1 MFTDESRKER
11 KNAMNIQDK
20 LNLWVKLTNVNPTK
34 EQKSY
39 TINMSGRLS
48 NFDIKQMNDKIKE
61 ALKYDATG
69 VFADAYLSEYFE
81 KFIAD
86 KEFSVKEMLANPET
100 ESFLADAKILQDAL
114 AESNSAN
121 MIKSD
126 AKKAMNFYGMSAE
139 DLSLS
144 DIIEIRTS
152 AERCMNGKLRT
163 LQFSSG
169 TPSESGF
176 KMSKDIY
183 MYRDIDA
190 MLYCAADNV
199 LDGVSLGYIR
209 DKESLTDSYF
219 AFIIKNGKNLYLL
232 TDKPK
237 YGHPL
242 MSGYRHS
249 RCPGRDMSRR
259 IENNMFPYD
268 SVANIDTSDLWGSGR
283 YGAKETDD
291 KNALENMENPRIK
304 IGTFE
309 NMKKCEAFWTVL
321 MISMIKDKFYK
332 EVPQYE
338 LSYTGSMIQ
347 TNKIEESEYALTV
360 RNALPSMKLHD
371 IASIDDTAD
380 CGCEDKY
387 TVLNYIVDRYKDRV
401 DKDLLNVIA
410 NTDEYALVDKKY
422 TYNGGFMNSDVIH
435 PVKAFDLSTACGT
448 KEEIEAD
455 QKWMA
460 RYNYAAQIQKLAE
473 DDYEQHRQSVS
484 LTIGNKIIPR
494 IREIC
499 KSFVKGELFDCAC
512 NQTFSVWYN
521 ENTGADYK
529 FGYNNYSNK
538 ADMKCTFSGKTP
550 SVALTINPKNVDE
563 LAFICGCKKE
573 DLPEQIQHWKEETG
587 HYGNELLDRIDPM
600 SFKISDPFQKMT
612 FKIVILLSKREYLSI
627 CDEAGV
633 KRNKFWELEKPSC
646 FKYSRFEDNNTCC
659 GNKTYDPETKSFIW
673 LKKCRKC
680 KFFRQQQ

>member
-1 MFTDESRKER
+1 MK
-11 KNAMNIQDK
+11 IQDK
-20 LNLWVKLTNVNPTK
+20 LNIWVKLTNVNPAK

-39 TINMSGRLS
+39 TINMSGGLS
-48 NFDIKQMNDKIKE
+48 DFDIKQMNDKIKE

-86 KEFSVKEMLANPET
+86 KSFSVKEMLANPET
-100 ESFLADAKILQDAL
+100 ESFLADARLLQNAL
-114 AESNSAN
+114 AESDSAN

-126 AKKAMNFYGMSAE
+126 AEKAMNFYGMSAKE
-139 DLSLS
+139 LSLS
-144 DIIEIRTS
+144 DIIEVRTS
-152 AERCMNGKLRT
+152 AERCMNGKLSI

-169 TPSESGF
+169 TPSENGF

-183 MYRDIDA
+183 MYRDLDA

-209 DKESLTDSYF
+209 NEGNLTDSYF
-219 AFIIKNGKNLYLL
+219 AFIIKNGRNLYLL

-242 MSGYRHS
+242 MSSYRHS

-259 IENNMFPYD
+259 IEDNMFPYD

-283 YGAKETDD
+283 YGTKKTDN
-291 KNALENMENPRIK
+291 KNALEITESPRIK
-304 IGTFE
+304 IGTFK
-309 NMKKCEAFWTVL
+309 NMEKCEAFWAVL

-347 TNKIEESEYALTV
+347 TNKIEASEYALTI
-360 RNALPSMKLHD
+360 RNTLPAMKLHD

-380 CGCEDKY
+380 CGCENEY

-410 NTDEYALVDKKY
+410 DTDEYALIDKKY
-422 TYNGGFMNSDVIH
+422 TYNDGFLSSDVIH
-435 PVKAFDLSTACGT
+435 PVKAFDLSAACGT

-484 LTIGNKIIPR
+484 LAVGDKIIPR

-499 KSFVKGELFDCAC
+499 KSFVKGELSDRARK
-512 NQTFSVWYN
+512 QTFSIWYN
-521 ENTGADYK
+521 GNTGADYK

-538 ADMKCTFSGKTP
+538 SDMKCTFSGKTP
-550 SVALTINPKNVDE
+550 SVALVIEPKNVDE
-563 LAFICGCKKE
+563 LAFVCGCKKE
-573 DLPEQIQHWKEETG
+573 ELPEQIQHWKEEVR
-587 HYGNELLDRIDPM
+587 YCGNELLNRLDPM

-612 FKIVILLSKREYLSI
+612 FKIVILLSKKEYLSI

-633 KRNKFWELEKPSC
+633 KRDKFWELEKPSC
-646 FKYSRFEDNNTCC
+646 FRYSRFENNDTCC
-659 GNKTYDPETKSFIW
+659 GRNTYDPEAKYLIS

-680 KFFRQQQ
+680 KFFKQQQ

>member
-1 MFTDESRKER
+1 
-11 KNAMNIQDK
+11 MNIQDK
-20 LNLWVKLTNVNPTK
+20 LNIWVKLTNVNPTE

-48 NFDIKQMNDKIKE
+48 DFDIKQMNDKIKE

-86 KEFSVKEMLANPET
+86 KSFSVKEMLANPET

-114 AESNSAN
+114 AESDSAN

-126 AKKAMNFYGMSAE
+126 AEKAMNFYGMSAE
-139 DLSLS
+139 ELSLS

-209 DKESLTDSYF
+209 DEESLTDSYF
-219 AFIIKNGKNLYLL
+219 AFIIKNGRNLYLL

-237 YGHPL
+237 YEHPL
-242 MSGYRHS
+242 MSSYRRS

-268 SVANIDTSDLWGSGR
+268 SIANIDTSDLWGSGR
-283 YGAKETDD
+283 YGTKETDN
-291 KNALENMENPRIK
+291 KNALEIMENSRIK

-309 NMKKCEAFWTVL
+309 DMEKYEALWAVL
-321 MISMIKDKFYK
+321 MISMIKDKFYKDK

-347 TNKIEESEYALTV
+347 TNKIEASEYALAI
-360 RNALPSMKLHD
+360 RNALPAMKLHD

-380 CGCEDKY
+380 CDCENEY
-387 TVLNYIVDRYKDRV
+387 TVLDYIVDRYKDRV

-410 NTDEYALVDKKY
+410 DTDEYALIDKKY
-422 TYNGGFMNSDVIH
+422 TYNGGFMNNDVFH
-435 PVKAFDLSTACGT
+435 PVKAFDLSATCGT

-460 RYNYAAQIQKLAE
+460 RYNYAAQIQKLVE

-484 LTIGNKIIPR
+484 LAVGDKIIPR

-499 KSFVKGELFDCAC
+499 KSFVKGELSDRARK
-512 NQTFSVWYN
+512 QTFSIWYN
-521 ENTGADYK
+521 GSTGADYK
-529 FGYNNYSNK
+529 FGYNWYSNK
-538 ADMKCTFSGKTP
+538 SDMKCAFSGKTP
-550 SVALTINPKNVDE
+550 SVALVIEPKNVDE

-573 DLPEQIQHWKEETG
+573 ELPEQIQHWKEEVK
-587 HYGNELLDRIDPM
+587 YCGNELLNRLDPM

-612 FKIVILLSKREYLSI
+612 FRIVILLSKKEYLSI

-633 KRNKFWELEKPSC
+633 KRDKFWELEKPSC
-646 FKYSRFEDNNTCC
+646 FRYNRFENNDTCC
-659 GNKTYDPETKSFIW
+659 GRNTYDPEAKCLIS

-680 KFFRQQQ
+680 KFFKQQ

>member
-1 MFTDESRKER
+1 MK
-11 KNAMNIQDK
+11 IQDK

-48 NFDIKQMNDKIKE
+48 DFDIKRMNDKIKE

-69 VFADAYLSEYFE
+69 IFADAYLSEYFD

-86 KEFSVKEMLANPET
+86 KSFSVKEMLENSET
-100 ESFLADAKILQDAL
+100 EGFLADARLLQKAL
-114 AESNSAN
+114 AESDSAN

-126 AKKAMNFYGMSAE
+126 AEKAMSFYGMSTE
-139 DLSLS
+139 ELSLA
-144 DIIEIRTS
+144 DIIEVRTS
-152 AERCMNGKLRT
+152 AERCMNGKLRV
-163 LQFSSG
+163 LQFSNG
-169 TPSESGF
+169 APSESGF

-209 DKESLTDSYF
+209 DEESLTDSYF
-219 AFIIKNGKNLYLL
+219 AFIIKNGRNLYLL

-242 MSGYRHS
+242 MSSFS
-249 RCPGRDMSRR
+249 RCPGRNMSRR
-259 IENNMFPYD
+259 IEDNMFPYD
-268 SVANIDTSDLWGSGR
+268 SIAKINTSDLWGSGR
-283 YGAKETDD
+283 YGTKETDN
-291 KNALENMENPRIK
+291 KNALEIMENPRIK

-309 NMKKCEAFWTVL
+309 NMEKSEAFWAVL

-332 EVPQYE
+332 KVPQYE

-347 TNKIEESEYALTV
+347 TNKIEASEYALAI
-360 RNALPSMKLHD
+360 RNALPAMELHD
-371 IASIDDTAD
+371 ITSIDDTAD
-380 CGCEDKY
+380 CDCENEY
-387 TVLNYIVDRYKDRV
+387 TVLNYIIDRYKDRV
-401 DKDLLNVIA
+401 DKDLLNVIDD
-410 NTDEYALVDKKY
+410 TDEYALIDKKY
-422 TYNGGFMNSDVIH
+422 TYNSGFMNSDVIH
-435 PVKAFDLSTACGT
+435 PVKAFDLSAACGT

-473 DDYEQHRQSVS
+473 DDYEQHRQSVN
-484 LTIGNKIIPR
+484 LAIGNKIIPR
-494 IREIC
+494 TREIC
-499 KSFVKGELFDCAC
+499 KSFVKGELSGCARKE
-512 NQTFSVWYN
+512 TFSSWYDGS
-521 ENTGADYK
+521 TGADYK

-538 ADMKCTFSGKTP
+538 SDMKCAFSGKTP
-550 SVALTINPKNVDE
+550 SVALVIEPKSIDE
-563 LAFICGCKKE
+563 LAFICDCKKE
-573 DLPEQIQHWKEETG
+573 ELPEQIQHWGEKVR
-587 HYGNELLDRIDPM
+587 YCGNQLLNRVDPM
-600 SFKISDPFQKMT
+600 SFGISDPFRKMT
-612 FKIVILLSKREYLSI
+612 FKIVILLSKKEYLSI

-633 KRNKFWELEKPSC
+633 KRDKFWELEKPSC
-646 FKYSRFEDNNTCC
+646 FRYNRFENNDTCC
-659 GNKTYDPETKSFIW
+659 GRNTYDPETKCLIS

-680 KFFRQQQ
+680 KFFKQQQ

>member
-1 MFTDESRKER
+1 MQKRKE
-11 KNAMNIQDK
+11 NTMNIQNK
-20 LNLWVKLTNVNPTK
+20 LDLWVKLTNVNPTK

-39 TINMSGRLS
+39 TINMSGKLS
-48 NFDIKQMNDKIKE
+48 DFDIKRMNDKIKE

-81 KFIAD
+81 KFITD
-86 KEFSVKEMLANPET
+86 KSFSVKEILDNPEI
-100 ESFLADAKILQDAL
+100 ENFLADARLLQNVL
-114 AESNSAN
+114 AESDSAN

-126 AKKAMNFYGMSAE
+126 AEKAMNFYGMSAE
-139 DLSLS
+139 ELSLS
-144 DIIEIRTS
+144 DIIKIRTS

-209 DKESLTDSYF
+209 DEESLTDSYF
-219 AFIIKNGKNLYLL
+219 AFIIKNGRNLYLL

-237 YGHPL
+237 
-242 MSGYRHS
+242 
-249 RCPGRDMSRR
+249 
-259 IENNMFPYD
+259 
-268 SVANIDTSDLWGSGR
+268 
-283 YGAKETDD
+283 
-291 KNALENMENPRIK
+291 
-304 IGTFE
+304 
-309 NMKKCEAFWTVL
+309 
-321 MISMIKDKFYK
+321 
-332 EVPQYE
+332 YE

-347 TNKIEESEYALTV
+347 TNKIEASEYALAI
-360 RNALPSMKLHD
+360 RNALPAMKLHD

-380 CGCEDKY
+380 CGCENEY
-387 TVLNYIVDRYKDRV
+387 TVLNYIVDRYKDHV

-410 NTDEYALVDKKY
+410 DTDEYALIDKKY
-422 TYNGGFMNSDVIH
+422 TYNGGFMNNDVFH
-435 PVKAFDLSTACGT
+435 PIKAFDLSATCGT

-484 LTIGNKIIPR
+484 LAIGNKIIPR

-499 KSFVKGELFDCAC
+499 KSFVKGELSDRARKR
-512 NQTFSVWYN
+512 TFSIWYDGS
-521 ENTGADYK
+521 TGADYK

-538 ADMKCTFSGKTP
+538 SDMKCAFSGKTP
-550 SVALTINPKNVDE
+550 SVALVIEPKNVDE
-563 LAFICGCKKE
+563 LAFVCGYKKE
-573 DLPEQIQHWKEETG
+573 ELPEQIQHWKKGTR
-587 HYGNELLDRIDPM
+587 YCGNQLLYRLDPM
-600 SFKISDPFQKMT
+600 SFKVSDPFQKMT
-612 FKIVILLSKREYLSI
+612 FKIVILLSKKEYLNI

-633 KRNKFWELEKPSC
+633 KRDKFWELEKPSC
-646 FKYSRFEDNNTCC
+646 FRYNRFEDNDTCC
-659 GNKTYDPETKSFIW
+659 GRNTYDPEAKCLVS

-680 KFFRQQQ
+680 KFFKQQ

>member
-1 MFTDESRKER
+1 MK
-11 KNAMNIQDK
+11 IQDK
-20 LNLWVKLTNVNPTK
+20 LDLWVKLTNVDPTK

-48 NFDIKQMNDKIKE
+48 DFDIKRMNDKIKE

-69 VFADAYLSEYFE
+69 IFADAYLSEYFE

-86 KEFSVKEMLANPET
+86 KNFSVKEMLANPET
-100 ESFLADAKILQDAL
+100 ESFLADARLLQNAL
-114 AESNSAN
+114 AESDSAN
-121 MIKSD
+121 MIRSD
-126 AKKAMNFYGMSAE
+126 AEKAMNFYGMSAE
-139 DLSLS
+139 ELSLS

-169 TPSESGF
+169 ISSESGF

-209 DKESLTDSYF
+209 DEESLTDSYF
-219 AFIIKNGKNLYLL
+219 AFIIKNGRNLYLL

-242 MSGYRHS
+242 MSGYR

-259 IENNMFPYD
+259 IEDNMFPYS

-283 YGAKETDD
+283 YGTKETDD
-291 KNALENMENPRIK
+291 KNALEIMENPRIK

-309 NMKKCEAFWTVL
+309 DMEKHEAFWAVL

-332 EVPQYE
+332 KVPQYE

-347 TNKIEESEYALTV
+347 TNKIEASGYALAI
-360 RNALPSMKLHD
+360 RSALPVMKLHD

-380 CGCEDKY
+380 CGCEDGY
-387 TVLNYIVDRYKDRV
+387 TVLNYIVGKYKDRV

-410 NTDEYALVDKKY
+410 DTDEYFLVDKKY
-422 TYNGGFMNSDVIH
+422 TYNSGFMNSDVIH

-473 DDYEQHRQSVS
+473 DDYEQHKQSIS
-484 LTIGNKIIPR
+484 LTVGNKIIPR
-494 IREIC
+494 TREIC
-499 KSFVKGELFDCAC
+499 KSFVKGELSNCARK
-512 NQTFSVWYN
+512 QTFSVWCN
-521 ENTGADYK
+521 DSTWADYK
-529 FGYNNYSNK
+529 FGYSNYSNK
-538 ADMKCTFSGKTP
+538 SDMKCTFSGKTP
-550 SVALTINPKNVDE
+550 SVALTINPKNLDE

-573 DLPEQIQHWKEETG
+573 ELPEQIQHWKEGTG
-587 HYGNELLDRIDPM
+587 HYGNELLNRIDPM
-600 SFKISDPFQKMT
+600 SFKLSDPFQNMT
-612 FKIVILLSKREYLSI
+612 FKVVILLSKKEYINI

-633 KRNKFWELEKPSC
+633 ERDKFWELSKPNC
-646 FKYSRFEDNNTCC
+646 FRYNRFEDNDTCC
-659 GNKTYDPETKSFIW
+659 GKKTYDPETKSLIW
-673 LKKCRKC
+673 LKKCGKC
-680 KFFRQQQ
+680 KFFKQQ

>member
-1 MFTDESRKER
+1 
-11 KNAMNIQDK
+11 MNIQDK
-20 LNLWVKLTNVNPTK
+20 LSLWVKLTNVNPAK

-48 NFDIKQMNDKIKE
+48 DFDIKQMNDKIKE

-69 VFADAYLSEYFE
+69 VFADAYLSEYFD

-86 KEFSVKEMLANPET
+86 KSFSVKEMLENPET
-100 ESFLADAKILQDAL
+100 ENFLADAKLLQIAL
-114 AESNSAN
+114 AESDSAN
-121 MIKSD
+121 MIRSD
-126 AKKAMNFYGMSAE
+126 AEKAMSFYGMSAE
-139 DLSLS
+139 ELSLA
-144 DIIEIRTS
+144 DIIEVRTS
-152 AERCMNGKLRT
+152 AERCMNGKLRV

-169 TPSESGF
+169 APSESGF

-183 MYRDIDA
+183 MYCDIDA

-209 DKESLTDSYF
+209 DEESLTDSYF
-219 AFIIKNGKNLYLL
+219 AFIIKNGRNLYLL

-242 MSGYRHS
+242 MSSFS
-249 RCPGRDMSRR
+249 RCPGRNMSRR
-259 IENNMFPYD
+259 IEDNMFPYD
-268 SVANIDTSDLWGSGR
+268 SIAKINTSDLWGSGR
-283 YGAKETDD
+283 YGTKETDN
-291 KNALENMENPRIK
+291 KNALEIMENPRIK

-309 NMKKCEAFWTVL
+309 NMEKYEAFWAVL

-347 TNKIEESEYALTV
+347 TNKIEASEYALAI
-360 RNALPSMKLHD
+360 RNALPAMELHD

-380 CGCEDKY
+380 CGCEDD

-410 NTDEYALVDKKY
+410 DTDEYALIDKKY
-422 TYNGGFMNSDVIH
+422 TYNSGFMNSDVFH
-435 PVKAFDLSTACGT
+435 PVKAFDLSAACGT

-460 RYNYAAQIQKLAE
+460 RYNYATQIQKLAE
-473 DDYEQHRQSVS
+473 DDYEQHRQSVN

-494 IREIC
+494 VREIC
-499 KSFVKGELFDCAC
+499 KSFVKGELSGCARKK
-512 NQTFSVWYN
+512 TFSSWYDGS
-521 ENTGADYK
+521 TGADYK

-538 ADMKCTFSGKTP
+538 SDMKCAFSGKTP
-550 SVALTINPKNVDE
+550 SVALVIEPKSIDE
-563 LAFICGCKKE
+563 LAFICDCKKE
-573 DLPEQIQHWKEETG
+573 ELPEQIQHWGEKVR
-587 HYGNELLDRIDPM
+587 YCGNQLLNRVDPM
-600 SFKISDPFQKMT
+600 SFQISDPFRKMT
-612 FKIVILLSKREYLSI
+612 FTIVILLSKKEYISI

-633 KRNKFWELEKPSC
+633 EKDKFWELEKPSC
-646 FKYSRFEDNNTCC
+646 FRYNRFEDNDTCC
-659 GNKTYDPETKSFIW
+659 GKSTYVPKTSCLVP
-673 LKKCRKC
+673 LKKCKKC
-680 KFFRQQQ
+680 KFFKNANFSNSSKN

>member
-1 MFTDESRKER
+1 MK
-11 KNAMNIQDK
+11 IQDK
-20 LNLWVKLTNVNPTK
+20 LDLWVKLTNVDPTK

-48 NFDIKQMNDKIKE
+48 DFDIKQMNDKIKE

-69 VFADAYLSEYFE
+69 IFADAYLSEYFE

-86 KEFSVKEMLANPET
+86 KSFSVKEMLANPET
-100 ESFLADAKILQDAL
+100 ESFLADARLLQNAL
-114 AESNSAN
+114 AESDSAN

-126 AKKAMNFYGMSAE
+126 AEKAMNFYGISAE
-139 DLSLS
+139 ELSFS
-144 DIIEIRTS
+144 DIIEVRTS
-152 AERCMNGKLRT
+152 AERCMNGKLST

-169 TPSESGF
+169 TPSENGF

-183 MYRDIDA
+183 MYRDLDA

-209 DKESLTDSYF
+209 NEGNLTDSYF

-237 YGHPL
+237 YEHPL
-242 MSGYRHS
+242 MSSYRHS

-259 IENNMFPYD
+259 IENNMFPYS

-283 YGAKETDD
+283 YGTKETDD
-291 KNALENMENPRIK
+291 KNALEIMENPRIK

-309 NMKKCEAFWTVL
+309 DMEKHEAFWAVL

-332 EVPQYE
+332 KVPQYE

-347 TNKIEESEYALTV
+347 TNKIEASGYALAI
-360 RNALPSMKLHD
+360 RSALPVMKLHD

-380 CGCEDKY
+380 CGCEDGY
-387 TVLNYIVDRYKDRV
+387 TVLNYIVGKYKDRV

-410 NTDEYALVDKKY
+410 DTDEYVLVDKKY
-422 TYNGGFMNSDVIH
+422 TCNSGFMNSDVIH

-460 RYNYAAQIQKLAE
+460 RYNYAAQIQKFVE
-473 DDYEQHRQSVS
+473 DDYEQHRQSIS
-484 LTIGNKIIPR
+484 LAVGNKIIPR
-494 IREIC
+494 TREIC
-499 KSFVKGELFDCAC
+499 KSFVKGELSNCARK
-512 NQTFSVWYN
+512 QTFSVWCN
-521 ENTGADYK
+521 DSTWADYK
-529 FGYNNYSNK
+529 FGYSNYSNK
-538 ADMKCTFSGKTP
+538 SDMKCTFSGKTP
-550 SVALTINPKNVDE
+550 SVALTINPKNLDE

-573 DLPEQIQHWKEETG
+573 ELPEQIQHWKEGTG
-587 HYGNELLDRIDPM
+587 HYGNELLNRIDPM
-600 SFKISDPFQKMT
+600 SFKLSDPFQNMT
-612 FKIVILLSKREYLSI
+612 IKVVILLSKKEYINI

-633 KRNKFWELEKPSC
+633 ERDKFWELSKPNC
-646 FKYSRFEDNNTCC
+646 FRYNRFEDNDTCC
-659 GNKTYDPETKSFIW
+659 GKKTYDPETKSLIW
-673 LKKCRKC
+673 LKKCGKC
-680 KFFRQQQ
+680 KFFKQQ

>member
-1 MFTDESRKER
+1 MK
-11 KNAMNIQDK
+11 IQDK
-20 LNLWVKLTNVNPTK
+20 LDLWVKLTNVDPTK

-48 NFDIKQMNDKIKE
+48 DFDIKRMNDKIKE

-69 VFADAYLSEYFE
+69 IFADAYLSEYFE

-86 KEFSVKEMLANPET
+86 KNFSVKEMLANPET
-100 ESFLADAKILQDAL
+100 ESFLADARLLQNAL
-114 AESNSAN
+114 AESDSAN
-121 MIKSD
+121 MIRSD
-126 AKKAMNFYGMSAE
+126 AEKAMNFYGMSAE
-139 DLSLS
+139 ELSLS

-169 TPSESGF
+169 ISSESGF

-209 DKESLTDSYF
+209 DEESLTDSYF
-219 AFIIKNGKNLYLL
+219 AFIIKNGRNLYLL

-242 MSGYRHS
+242 MSGYR

-259 IENNMFPYD
+259 IEDNMFPYS

-283 YGAKETDD
+283 YGTKETDD
-291 KNALENMENPRIK
+291 KNALEIMENPRIK

-309 NMKKCEAFWTVL
+309 DMEKHEAFWAVL

-332 EVPQYE
+332 KVPQYE

-347 TNKIEESEYALTV
+347 TNKIEASGYALAI
-360 RNALPSMKLHD
+360 RSALPVMKLHD

-380 CGCEDKY
+380 CGCEDGY
-387 TVLNYIVDRYKDRV
+387 TVLNYIVGKYKDRV

-410 NTDEYALVDKKY
+410 DTDEYVLVDKKY
-422 TYNGGFMNSDVIH
+422 TYNSGFMNSDVIH

-473 DDYEQHRQSVS
+473 DDYEQHKQSIS
-484 LTIGNKIIPR
+484 LTVGNKIIPR
-494 IREIC
+494 TREIC
-499 KSFVKGELFDCAC
+499 KSFVKGELSNCARK
-512 NQTFSVWYN
+512 QTFSVWCN
-521 ENTGADYK
+521 DSTWADYK
-529 FGYNNYSNK
+529 FGYSNYSNK
-538 ADMKCTFSGKTP
+538 SDMKCTFSGKTP
-550 SVALTINPKNVDE
+550 SVALTINPKNLDE

-573 DLPEQIQHWKEETG
+573 ELPEQIQHWKEGTG
-587 HYGNELLDRIDPM
+587 HYGNELLNRIDPM
-600 SFKISDPFQKMT
+600 SFKLSDPFQNMT
-612 FKIVILLSKREYLSI
+612 FKVVILLSKKEYINI

-633 KRNKFWELEKPSC
+633 ECDKFWELSKPNC
-646 FKYSRFEDNNTCC
+646 FRYNRFEDNDTCC
-659 GNKTYDPETKSFIW
+659 GKKTYDPETKSLIW
-673 LKKCRKC
+673 LKKCGKC
-680 KFFRQQQ
+680 KFFKQQ

>member
-1 MFTDESRKER
+1 
-11 KNAMNIQDK
+11 MNIQDK
-20 LNLWVKLTNVNPTK
+20 LDLWVKLTNVDPTK

-48 NFDIKQMNDKIKE
+48 DFDIKQMNDKIKE

-69 VFADAYLSEYFE
+69 IFADAYLSEYFE

-86 KEFSVKEMLANPET
+86 KNFSVKEMLANPET

-114 AESNSAN
+114 AESDSAN
-121 MIKSD
+121 MIRSD
-126 AKKAMNFYGMSAE
+126 AEKAMNFYGMSAE
-139 DLSLS
+139 ELSLS

-209 DKESLTDSYF
+209 DEESLTDSYF
-219 AFIIKNGKNLYLL
+219 AFIIKNGRNLYLL

-242 MSGYRHS
+242 MSSYR

-259 IENNMFPYD
+259 IEDNMFPYN
-268 SVANIDTSDLWGSGR
+268 SIANIDTSDLWGSGR
-283 YGAKETDD
+283 YGTKETDD
-291 KNALENMENPRIK
+291 KNALEIMESPRIK

-309 NMKKCEAFWTVL
+309 VMEKHEAFWAVL
-321 MISMIKDKFYK
+321 MISMIKDKFYKDK

-347 TNKIEESEYALTV
+347 TNKIEASEYALAI
-360 RNALPSMKLHD
+360 RNALPAMKLHD

-380 CGCEDKY
+380 CDCENEY
-387 TVLNYIVDRYKDRV
+387 TVLDYIVDRYKDRV

-410 NTDEYALVDKKY
+410 DTD
-422 TYNGGFMNSDVIH
+422 
-435 PVKAFDLSTACGT
+435 
-448 KEEIEAD
+448 
-455 QKWMA
+455 
-460 RYNYAAQIQKLAE
+460 
-473 DDYEQHRQSVS
+473 
-484 LTIGNKIIPR
+484 
-494 IREIC
+494 
-499 KSFVKGELFDCAC
+499 
-512 NQTFSVWYN
+512 
-521 ENTGADYK
+521 
-529 FGYNNYSNK
+529 
-538 ADMKCTFSGKTP
+538 
-550 SVALTINPKNVDE
+550 
-563 LAFICGCKKE
+563 
-573 DLPEQIQHWKEETG
+573 
-587 HYGNELLDRIDPM
+587 
-600 SFKISDPFQKMT
+600 
-612 FKIVILLSKREYLSI
+612 
-627 CDEAGV
+627 
-633 KRNKFWELEKPSC
+633 
-646 FKYSRFEDNNTCC
+646 
-659 GNKTYDPETKSFIW
+659 
-673 LKKCRKC
+673 
-680 KFFRQQQ
+680 

>member
-1 MFTDESRKER
+1 
-11 KNAMNIQDK
+11 MNIQDK
-20 LNLWVKLTNVNPTK
+20 LNLWVKLINVNPTK

-61 ALKYDATG
+61 ALKYDVTG

-86 KEFSVKEMLANPET
+86 KNFSVKEMLVNPET

-114 AESNSAN
+114 AESDSAN

-126 AKKAMNFYGMSAE
+126 AEKAMNFYGMSAE

-152 AERCMNGKLRT
+152 AERCMNGKLRI

-209 DKESLTDSYF
+209 DAESLTDSYF

-242 MSGYRHS
+242 MSGYR

-283 YGAKETDD
+283 YGAKEIDD

-332 EVPQYE
+332 EAPQYE
-338 LSYTGSMIQ
+338 ISYTGSMIQ
-347 TNKIEESEYALTV
+347 TDKIEASEYTLTV

-387 TVLNYIVDRYKDRV
+387 TVLNYIVDRYKDRI

-410 NTDEYALVDKKY
+410 DTDEYALADKKY
-422 TYNGGFMNSDVIH
+422 TYNGGFINSDVIH

-484 LTIGNKIIPR
+484 LTVGNKIIPR

-538 ADMKCTFSGKTP
+538 SDMKCTFSGKTP
-550 SVALTINPKNVDE
+550 SVVLTINPKNVDK

-573 DLPEQIQHWKEETG
+573 ELPEQIQHWKEGTG

-612 FKIVILLSKREYLSI
+612 FKIVILLSKKEYLSI

-646 FKYSRFEDNNTCC
+646 FRYSRFEDNDTCC
-659 GNKTYDPETKSFIW
+659 GKKTYDPETKCLVS

-680 KFFRQQQ
+680 KFFKQQ

>member
-1 MFTDESRKER
+1 
-11 KNAMNIQDK
+11 MNIQDK
-20 LNLWVKLTNVNPTK
+20 LDLWVKLTNVNPTK

-48 NFDIKQMNDKIKE
+48 DFDIKRMNDKIKE

-86 KEFSVKEMLANPET
+86 KSFSVKEMLANPET

-114 AESNSAN
+114 AESDSAN

-126 AKKAMNFYGMSAE
+126 AEKAMNFYGMSAE
-139 DLSLS
+139 ELSLS
-144 DIIEIRTS
+144 DIIKIRTS

-169 TPSESGF
+169 NPSESGF

-199 LDGVSLGYIR
+199 LGGVSLGYIR
-209 DKESLTDSYF
+209 DEESLTDSYF
-219 AFIIKNGKNLYLL
+219 AFIIKNGRNLYLL

-237 YGHPL
+237 YEHPL
-242 MSGYRHS
+242 MSSYRRS

-268 SVANIDTSDLWGSGR
+268 SIANIDTSDLWGSGR
-283 YGAKETDD
+283 YGTKETDN
-291 KNALENMENPRIK
+291 KNALEIIENLRIK
-304 IGTFE
+304 IGT
-309 NMKKCEAFWTVL
+309 
-321 MISMIKDKFYK
+321 K

-347 TNKIEESEYALTV
+347 TNKIEASEYALAI
-360 RNALPSMKLHD
+360 RNALPAMKLHD

-380 CGCEDKY
+380 CGCENEY
-387 TVLNYIVDRYKDRV
+387 TVLNYIVDRYKDHV

-410 NTDEYALVDKKY
+410 DTDEYALIDKKY
-422 TYNGGFMNSDVIH
+422 TYNDGLLSSDVFH
-435 PVKAFDLSTACGT
+435 PVKAFDLSATCGT

-473 DDYEQHRQSVS
+473 DDYEQHKQSVS
-484 LTIGNKIIPR
+484 LTVGNKIIPR
-494 IREIC
+494 TREIC
-499 KSFVKGELFDCAC
+499 KSFVKGELSNCARK
-512 NQTFSVWYN
+512 QTFSIWYN
-521 ENTGADYK
+521 GSTGADYK
-529 FGYNNYSNK
+529 FGYNCYSNK
-538 ADMKCTFSGKTP
+538 SDMKCTFSGKAP
-550 SVALTINPKNVDE
+550 SVALVIEPKNVDE
-563 LAFICGCKKE
+563 LAFVCGCKKE
-573 DLPEQIQHWKEETG
+573 ELPEQIQHWKKGTR
-587 HYGNELLDRIDPM
+587 YCGNQLLYRLDPM
-600 SFKISDPFQKMT
+600 SFKVSDPFQKMT
-612 FKIVILLSKREYLSI
+612 FKIVILLSKKEYLSI

-633 KRNKFWELEKPSC
+633 EKDKFWELEKPSC
-646 FKYSRFEDNNTCC
+646 FRYNRFEDNDTCC
-659 GNKTYDPETKSFIW
+659 GKKTYDPETKCLVS

-680 KFFRQQQ
+680 SFLKK

>member
-1 MFTDESRKER
+1 MK
-11 KNAMNIQDK
+11 IQDK
-20 LNLWVKLTNVNPTK
+20 LNIWVKLTNIDPTK

-48 NFDIKQMNDKIKE
+48 DFDIKRMNDKIKE

-86 KEFSVKEMLANPET
+86 KNFSVKEMLANPEI
-100 ESFLADAKILQDAL
+100 ENFLADARLLQDAL
-114 AESNSAN
+114 AESDSAN
-121 MIKSD
+121 MIRSD
-126 AKKAMNFYGMSAE
+126 AEKAMNFYGMSAE
-139 DLSLS
+139 ELSLS
-144 DIIEIRTS
+144 DIIKIRTS

-209 DKESLTDSYF
+209 DEESLTDSYF

-242 MSGYRHS
+242 MSSYRHS

-259 IENNMFPYD
+259 IEDNMFPYN
-268 SVANIDTSDLWGSGR
+268 SIANIDTSDLWGSGR
-283 YGAKETDD
+283 YGTKKTDN
-291 KNALENMENPRIK
+291 KNALEIMENPRIK

-309 NMKKCEAFWTVL
+309 NMEKCEAFWTVL

-347 TNKIEESEYALTV
+347 TNKIEASEYALAI
-360 RNALPSMKLHD
+360 RNALPAMKLHD

-380 CGCEDKY
+380 CGCKNEY

-401 DKDLLNVIA
+401 DNDLLNVIA
-410 NTDEYALVDKKY
+410 DTDEYALIDKKY
-422 TYNGGFMNSDVIH
+422 TYNGEFMNNDVFH
-435 PVKAFDLSTACGT
+435 PVKAFDLSATCGT

-484 LTIGNKIIPR
+484 LAIGNKIIPR

-499 KSFVKGELFDCAC
+499 KSFVKGELSNCTRK
-512 NQTFSVWYN
+512 QTFSIWYDGS
-521 ENTGADYK
+521 TGADYK
-529 FGYNNYSNK
+529 FGYNCYSNK
-538 ADMKCTFSGKTP
+538 SDMKCTFSGKAP
-550 SVALTINPKNVDE
+550 SVALVIEPKNVDE

-573 DLPEQIQHWKEETG
+573 ELPEQIQHWKEEVR
-587 HYGNELLDRIDPM
+587 YCGNELLNRLDPM

-612 FKIVILLSKREYLSI
+612 FKIVILLSKKEYLSI

-633 KRNKFWELEKPSC
+633 KRDKFWELEKPSC
-646 FKYSRFEDNNTCC
+646 FRYSRFENNDTCC
-659 GNKTYDPETKSFIW
+659 GRNTYDPETKCLIS

-680 KFFRQQQ
+680 KFFKQQQ